1 VKRRYARPAAACIL
15 LVLSPGARAH
25 PQALDPLR
33 EDIKSLLVRIET
45 KFSDRVSFGAGI
57 VAGADNDQIYILTA
71 NHVVRDGDRPGQDL
85 LVEFHSLRGKPL
97 PATLAA
103 HFDVGRDLAV
113 VVVPNAKAHGIDVN
127 AFPFDRVGDP
137 SVLSRGD
144 PVFLAGHP
152 NDVRWSL
159 SVTPDGFVETE
170 EDWLRFES
178 KSLFPGHSGGALLNF
193 RLEIVGLLRSDQQP
207 YGEALSIAK
216 ILATFKQWGYPLKLR
231 QRFAIADLE
240 TMSAGAG
247 HTCYVNSRGWASCW
261 GSNSDGQLGNGT
273 TSDSPQPSTV
283 HGAFLFATISAGFG
297 HTCGVTASARAFCW
311 GDNESGQL
319 GSDSGEK
326 SVLPVPVFG
335 GHQFAAVTA
344 GFDHSCGLTTN
355 GAAYCWGDNEYG
367 QLGSGNKASSITP
380 VPVTGGHIFRSVRAG
395 VLFTCGITTAGN
407 AYCWGTNAQGRLGN
421 GSKTNSAIPVPVS
434 GELNFISISTGDGH
448 ACGVTAN
455 GKGYCWGDNEYGQLG
470 NGSDS
475 ASSVPAPVAGGLLFR
490 LLSAGR
496 MFSCGLTRQG
506 AAHCWGWGVDAV
518 VATEA
523 NVSANL
529 PAPVF
534 ASRGLVF
541 KSLSTG
547 QVHACG
553 LTAAGEVYCWGTN
566 KYGQLGNGS
575 TNDSVR
581 PIPIPLQP

>member
-1 VKRRYARPAAACIL
+1 VKRFVPPAAACIL
-15 LVLSPGARAH
+15 LVFSPCAMAH

-33 EDIKSLLVRIET
+33 EDIKSLIVRIET

-57 VAGADNDQIYILTA
+57 VAGADNDQIYIVTA

-85 LVEFHSLRGKPL
+85 LVEFYGLRGKSL
-97 PATLAA
+97 LATLAT
-103 HFDVGRDLAV
+103 HFDAGRDLAV
-113 VVVPNAKAHGIDVN
+113 LVVPNAKAHGIDVN
-127 AFPFDRVGDP
+127 AFPFDRAGDP
-137 SVLSRGD
+137 SALTRGD

-159 SVTPDGFVETE
+159 SVTPDAFVETE

-193 RLEIVGLLRSDQQP
+193 RLEIVGLLRSDKQP

-216 ILATFKQWGYPLKLR
+216 ILTIFKQWGYPLKLR
-231 QRFAIADLE
+231 QRFANADLD
-240 TMSAGAG
+240 TMSAGGG
-247 HTCYVNSRGWASCW
+247 HTCYVNSRGGASCW

-273 TSDSPQPSTV
+273 TRDSPQPSTV
-283 HGAFLFATISAGFG
+283 NGAFLFASISAGFG

-311 GDNESGQL
+311 GDNTSGQL

-326 SVLPVPVFG
+326 SVLPVPVLG
-335 GHQFAAVTA
+335 GHPFAAVTA
-344 GFDHSCGLTTN
+344 GFDHSCGLTTH

-380 VPVTGGHIFRSVRAG
+380 VPVTGGHIFMTVRAG

-421 GSKTNSAIPVPVS
+421 GLKTNSAIPVPVS
-434 GELNFISISTGDGH
+434 GELNFVSISAGDAH

-455 GKGYCWGDNEYGQLG
+455 GKGYCWGDNEHGQLG
-470 NGSDS
+470 NGSNS
-475 ASSVPAPVAGGLLFR
+475 SSSVPASVAGGLLFK

-496 MFSCGLTRQG
+496 TFSCGLTRQG

-518 VATEA
+518 VATET
-523 NVSANL
+523 NSPANL

-534 ASRGLVF
+534 GSRGLVF
-541 KSLSTG
+541 KSVSTG

-575 TNDSVR
+575 TDDSVR

>member
-1 VKRRYARPAAACIL
+1 MKRYAALAAACIL
-15 LVLSPGARAH
+15 LALSPGTMAH
-25 PQALDPLR
+25 PQAPDPLR

-57 VAGADNDQIYILTA
+57 VAGAENGQIYIVTA

-97 PATLAA
+97 PARLAT
-103 HFDVGRDLAV
+103 HYDVGRDLAV
-113 VVVPNAKAHGIDVN
+113 LVVPEAKAHGIDVN

-137 SVLSRGD
+137 TALTRGD

-178 KSLFPGHSGGALLNF
+178 KSLFPGHSGGALLNR
-193 RLEIVGLLRSDQQP
+193 RLEIVGLLRSDKQP

-216 ILATFKQWGYPLKLR
+216 ILAIFKQWGYPLKLR

-247 HTCYVNSRGWASCW
+247 HSCYINSRGGASCW

-273 TSDSPQPSTV
+273 TNDSPQPSAV
-283 HGAFLFATISAGFG
+283 HGTYLFVSISAGFG
-297 HTCGVTASARAFCW
+297 HTCGVTASAKAFCW
-311 GDNESGQL
+311 GDNGNGQL

-326 SVLPVPVFG
+326 STLPVPVLG
-335 GHQFAAVTA
+335 GLQFSAVTA
-344 GFDHSCGLTTN
+344 GLDHSCGLTNN
-355 GAAYCWGDNEYG
+355 GSAYCWGDNEYG
-367 QLGSGNKASSITP
+367 QLGTGSNAASMTP
-380 VPVTGGHIFRSVRAG
+380 VPVAGGHVFRSVRAG
-395 VLFTCGITTAGN
+395 VLFTCAITTAGS

-434 GELNFISISTGDGH
+434 GGLNFASVSAGDGH
-448 ACGVTAN
+448 ACGVAAD
-455 GKGYCWGDNEYGQLG
+455 GKGYCWGDNEHGQLG
-470 NGSDS
+470 NGSDF
-475 ASSVPAPVAGGLLFR
+475 ASLVPTPVAGGLLFTA
-490 LLSAGR
+490 LSAGR
-496 MFSCGLTRQG
+496 TFSCGLTRQG
-506 AAHCWGWGVDAV
+506 AAHCWGWGSDAV

-523 NVSANL
+523 DTPANI

-547 QVHACG
+547 MVHACG
-553 LTAAGEVYCWGTN
+553 LTAAREVYCWGTN

-575 TNDSVR
+575 TLDSVR
-581 PIPIPLQP
+581 PIPVSLEP